1 VSARAAPVRKKRML
15 CVGWGGRCFAC
26 GGGGRG
32 GRAPRRAGRG
42 RAAVLRRCPVCRG
55 RGRAFVVESSD
66 GRTGLHEGRS

>member
-1 VSARAAPVRKKRML
+1 MSARGAPVRKRML

-26 GGGGRG
+26 GGGGHG
-32 GRAPRRAGRG
+32 AQALGRAGRG
-42 RAAVLRRCPVCRG
+42 RAPILRCPVCRG